1 MIAIALGML
10 LAAAEAAPAPIRVG
24 METRQPPWTF
34 VPGQD
39 VSGED
44 FRKAPV
50 LTPAIEKKL
59 VGIDIDVARAL
70 ERRLGAPFRIVP
82 SVWWD
87 LEQNLLDG
95 RFDLILS
102 SWNVS
107 PRTPPGIAASEPYW
121 EWGLLLAAR
130 AGDTG
135 IGSFADLE
143 GKRVGHYRDP
153 AVERSLLA
161 LSHGSSTLVPSD
173 SPDDLFQKLAA
184 KALDAVVF
192 DSPYVRWRA
201 AGDKSIRVVGEP
213 LNRLGYQAGVRRED
227 AALLQRVQDAIKAMK
242 ADGELERLR
251 RKWESPEA
259 PR

>member
-1 MIAIALGML
+1 MFALL
-10 LAAAEAAPAPIRVG
+10 LAALLAGPAALPSPIRVG

-44 FRKAPV
+44 FRKPPS

-70 ERRLGAPFRIVP
+70 ERRLGTPIKIVP

-102 SWNVS
+102 SWTAS
-107 PRTPPGIAASEPYW
+107 PRTPSGVVASEPYW
-121 EWGLLLAAR
+121 EWGLQLAVR
-130 AGDTG
+130 ADDEG
-135 IGSFADLE
+135 IGSFADLD
-143 GKRVGHYRDP
+143 GKKVGHYRDP

-161 LSHGSSTLVPSD
+161 LSRGQSAMLASD
-173 SPDDLFQKLAA
+173 SPDDLFLKLAA
-184 KALDAVVF
+184 KSIDAVVF

-201 AGDKSIRVVGEP
+201 AVDRTIRMVGEP
-213 LNRLGYQAGVRRED
+213 LNRLGYQVGLRRND
-227 AALLQRVQDAIKAMK
+227 AALLQRVQDALKAMR
-242 ADGELERLR
+242 ADGELDRLR
-251 RKWESPEA
+251 RKWESAEA